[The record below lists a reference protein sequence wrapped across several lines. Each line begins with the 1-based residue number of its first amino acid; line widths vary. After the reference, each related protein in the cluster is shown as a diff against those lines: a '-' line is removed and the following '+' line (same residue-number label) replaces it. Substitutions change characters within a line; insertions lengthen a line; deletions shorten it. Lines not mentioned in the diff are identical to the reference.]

1 MARERNPS
9 VTDTQPQGSAPK
21 SASPKSASSRPA
33 SRHSVPP
40 EAGRQ
45 WGMRALAA
53 SIARVA
59 KPALRRR
66 GLAAGRV
73 VADWPE
79 IVGAELAAQCLP
91 ERLVSDGPGHGATG
105 PGGAKRGGVL
115 HIRVAGPLATELQH
129 LEPLVIEKINTYFGY
144 RAVERLR
151 LIQGPMPDRPPRPAP
166 AEPARDSTMG
176 EADRAEIEARLG
188 TMADGA
194 LRAALG
200 RLGRAVAGR
209 GTVGRGSAGRD
220 SADGNSRETSGSDNE
235 PPARR

>member
-1 MARERNPS
+1 M
-9 VTDTQPQGSAPK
+9 TDTQPPGSAPK
-21 SASPKSASSRPA
+21 SASQKAVPKKA
-33 SRHSVPP
+33 VPP
-40 EAGRQ
+40 SAGRQ

-53 SIARVA
+53 SVARVA

-91 ERLVSDGPGHGATG
+91 ERLVSGGPKPAGAG
-105 PGGAKRGGVL
+105 WGGTKRGGVL

-129 LEPLVIEKINTYFGY
+129 LEPLVVEKINTYFGY
-144 RAVERLR
+144 RAVERLH
-151 LIQGPMPDRPPRPAP
+151 LIQGPMPNRPKPSAP
-166 AEPARDSTMG
+166 ARAADTDEKA
-176 EADRAEIEARLG
+176 EASRAEIDARLG
-188 TMADGA
+188 GMADGA

-209 GTVGRGSAGRD
+209 AATGREAPSNPR
-220 SADGNSRETSGSDNE
+220 REVE
-235 PPARR
+235 